1 MAKQADFA
9 YHLTN
14 YLTVYLSGTKNFSI
28 NTVHSYRDTFK
39 LLLRYC
45 EEELHVSA
53 GKLQLHMITPKMISG
68 FIHWLKNSRGNSDA
82 TANQRL
88 AAIHAFFKY
97 LQSRE
102 PQLLLQCQQILA
114 VESAKSPK
122 PMVGFLS
129 VDELQLIFSQINEST
144 PGGRRDATLLRL
156 LYDSAA
162 RVQELCDLRVRD
174 VFLDNNPHVLLHGK
188 GNKSRYVLI
197 VADVAQRV
205 SAYISEN
212 RLDQPEALDMPLFFN
227 QQHKKL
233 TRAGVPYII
242 KKYTNKARI
251 QSSHI
256 PGKITPHIFRHT
268 KAMHLCQAG
277 IDMIY
282 IRDTLGHTDLATTEI
297 YAKLNI
303 ELLRDALE
311 DAYPELPS
319 HSLPDWKE
327 DNSLMN
333 LLDSL

>member
-1 MAKQADFA
+1 MAKQPDFA

-28 NTVHSYRDTFK
+28 NTIRSYRDTFK
-39 LLLRYC
+39 LLLKYC
-45 EEELHVSA
+45 KEELQISPE
-53 GKLQLHMITPKMISG
+53 KLRLHMITPTMISG
-68 FIHWLKNSRGNSDA
+68 FIRWLKDSRENSDA

-102 PQLLLQCQQILA
+102 PQFFLQCQQILA
-114 VESAKSPK
+114 VECAKPPK
-122 PMVGFLS
+122 PIIGFLT
-129 VDELQLIFSQINEST
+129 VGELQLIFDQIDEST
-144 PGGRRDATLLRL
+144 ISGRRDATLLHL

-174 VFLDNNPHVLLHGK
+174 VFLDNNPHILLHGK

-197 VADVAQRV
+197 VADVAKRV

-212 RLDQPEALDMPLFFN
+212 HLNRPEVIDMPLFFN
-227 QQHKKL
+227 QQNKKL
-233 TRAGVPYII
+233 TRAGVSYII
-242 KKYTNKARI
+242 EKYARAARI
-251 QSSHI
+251 QSPHV
-256 PGKITPHIFRHT
+256 PKKVTPHIFRHT

-282 IRDTLGHTDLATTEI
+282 IRDTLGHTDLATTEV

-319 HSLPDWKE
+319 HGFPDWKE
-327 DNSLMN
+327 DNALMN
-333 LLDSL
+333 MLNSL

>member
-1 MAKQADFA
+1 MTKQQDFA

-28 NTVHSYRDTFK
+28 NTIHSYRDTFK
-39 LLLRYC
+39 LLLKYC
-45 EEELHVSA
+45 EEELHITA
-53 GKLQLHMITPKMISG
+53 GKLRLHMITPKMISG
-68 FIHWLKNSRGNSDA
+68 FILWLKDSRGNSDA

-88 AAIHAFFKY
+88 AVIHAFFKY

-102 PQLLLQCQQILA
+102 PQFLLQCQQILA
-114 VESAKSPK
+114 VEGAKLSK

-129 VDELQLIFSQINEST
+129 VEELQLIFDQIDEST
-144 PGGRRDATLLRL
+144 PSGRRDAALLRL

-174 VFLDNNPHVLLHGK
+174 VFLDNNPHIMLHGK

-197 VADVAQRV
+197 VTDVARRV

-212 RLDQPEALDMPLFFN
+212 RLDRPEAVDMPLFFN

-233 TRAGVPYII
+233 TRAGVSYIVE
-242 KKYTNKARI
+242 KYANAARI
-251 QSSHI
+251 QSPHT
-256 PGKITPHIFRHT
+256 PGNVTPHIFRHT

-282 IRDTLGHTDLATTEI
+282 IRDTLGHTDIATTEI

-303 ELLRDALE
+303 ELMRDALE
-311 DAYPELPS
+311 KAYPELPS
-319 HSLPDWKE
+319 NGLPDWKE
-327 DNSLMN
+327 DNALMDM
-333 LLDSL
+333 LDSL

>member
-1 MAKQADFA
+1 MAKQLDFA

-14 YLTVYLSGTKNFSI
+14 YLTVYLSSTKNFSI
-28 NTVHSYRDTFK
+28 NTIRSYRDTFK
-39 LLLRYC
+39 LLLKYC
-45 EEELHVSA
+45 EEELHVSP
-53 GKLQLHMITPKMISG
+53 GKLRLHMITPKMISG
-68 FIHWLKNSRGNSDA
+68 FIRWLKDSRGNSDA

-114 VESAKSPK
+114 VECAKSPK
-122 PMVGFLS
+122 PVVGFLS
-129 VDELQLIFSQINEST
+129 VDELQLIFDQIDEST
-144 PGGRRDATLLRL
+144 PSGRRDATLLRL

-174 VFLDNNPHVLLHGK
+174 VFLDNNPHILLHGK

-197 VADVAQRV
+197 VTDVAKRV

-212 RLDQPEALDMPLFFN
+212 RLNRPEAVDMPLFFN
-227 QQHKKL
+227 QQRKKL
-233 TRAGVPYII
+233 TRAGVSYII
-242 KKYTNKARI
+242 EKYASAARI
-251 QSSHI
+251 QSPHV
-256 PGKITPHIFRHT
+256 PKKVTPHIFRHT

-282 IRDTLGHTDLATTEI
+282 IRDTLGHTDLATTEV

-303 ELLRDALE
+303 KLLRDALE

-319 HSLPDWKE
+319 HGLPDWKE
-327 DNSLMN
+327 DNSLMAM
-333 LLDSL
+333 LDSL

>member
-1 MAKQADFA
+1 MIKQPDFA
-9 YHLTN
+9 YYLTN
-14 YLTVYLSGTKNFSI
+14 YLTVHLSSTKNFSI
-28 NTVHSYRDTFK
+28 NTIRSYRDTFK
-39 LLLRYC
+39 LLLKYC
-45 EEELHVSA
+45 EGELHLSA
-53 GKLQLHMITPKMISG
+53 EKLRLQMITPKMISG
-68 FIHWLKNSRGNSDA
+68 FILWLKVSRGNSDA

-88 AAIHAFFKY
+88 AVIHAFFKY

-102 PQLLLQCQQILA
+102 PQLLFQCQQILA
-114 VESAKSPK
+114 VEGAKLPK

-129 VDELQLIFSQINEST
+129 VDELKLIFDQVDEST
-144 PGGRRDATLLRL
+144 PGGRRDAVLLRL

-174 VFLDNNPHVLLHGK
+174 VFLNNNPHIMLHGK

-197 VADVAQRV
+197 VTDVAQRL

-212 RLDQPEALDMPLFFN
+212 HLNRPEAIDMPLFFN

-233 TRAGVPYII
+233 TRAGVSYIVE
-242 KKYTNKARI
+242 KYAHAARI
-251 QSSHI
+251 QS
-256 PGKITPHIFRHT
+256 PRVPRNVTPHIFRHT

-282 IRDTLGHTDLATTEI
+282 IRDTLGHTDLATTEV

-311 DAYPELPS
+311 NAYPELPS

-327 DNSLMN
+327 DNALMDM
-333 LLDSL
+333 LDSL

>member
-14 YLTVYLSGTKNFSI
+14 YLTVYLSSTKNFSI
-28 NTVHSYRDTFK
+28 NTIHSYRDTFK
-39 LLLRYC
+39 LLLKYC
-45 EEELHVSA
+45 EEELHLSA
-53 GKLQLHMITPKMISG
+53 GKIRLHMITPKMVSG
-68 FIHWLKNSRGNSDA
+68 FIQWLRNSRGNSVA

-88 AAIHAFFKY
+88 AVRHAFFKY

-102 PQLLLQCQQILA
+102 PQFLLQCQQILA
-114 VESAKSPK
+114 VEGAKTPK
-122 PMVGFLS
+122 PVVGFLS
-129 VDELQLIFSQINEST
+129 VDELQLVFDQIDEST
-144 PGGRRDATLLRL
+144 PAGRRDAALLYL

-174 VFLDNNPHVLLHGK
+174 VFLDKNPHILLHGK

-197 VADVAQRV
+197 VTAVAKRV

-212 RLDQPEALDMPLFFN
+212 HLNRPETFDMPLFFN

-233 TRAGVPYII
+233 TRAGVSYIVE
-242 KKYTNKARI
+242 KYASAARV
-251 QSSHI
+251 QSANLSK
-256 PGKITPHIFRHT
+256 KITPHIFRHT

-319 HSLPDWKE
+319 HDFPDWKE
-327 DNSLMN
+327 DNALMDMLNN
-333 LLDSL
+333 L

>member
-1 MAKQADFA
+1 MTKQPDFA

-14 YLTVYLSGTKNFSI
+14 YLTVYLSSTKNFSI
-28 NTVHSYRDTFK
+28 NTIHSYRDTFK
-39 LLLRYC
+39 LLLKYC
-45 EEELHVSA
+45 EEELHLSTE
-53 GKLQLHMITPKMISG
+53 KLRLQMITPNMISG
-68 FIHWLKNSRGNSDA
+68 FILWLKVSRGNSDA

-88 AAIHAFFKY
+88 AVIHAFFKY

-102 PQLLLQCQQILA
+102 PRLLFQCQQILA
-114 VESAKSPK
+114 VEGAKSPK

-129 VDELQLIFSQINEST
+129 MDELKLIFNQVDEST
-144 PGGRRDATLLRL
+144 PGGRRDAALLHL

-174 VFLDNNPHVLLHGK
+174 IFLNNNPHILLHGK

-197 VADVAQRV
+197 VTDVAQRI

-212 RLDQPEALDMPLFFN
+212 HLNRPETIDMPLFFN

-233 TRAGVPYII
+233 TRAGVSYIVE
-242 KKYTNKARI
+242 KYARAAHI
-251 QSSHI
+251 RSSHA
-256 PGKITPHIFRHT
+256 PRNVTPHIFRHT

-277 IDMIY
+277 IDMSY
-282 IRDTLGHTDLATTEI
+282 IRDTLGHTDLDTTEV

-311 DAYPELPS
+311 NAYPELPS
-319 HSLPDWKE
+319 HGLPDWKE
-327 DNSLMN
+327 DNALMDM
-333 LLDSL
+333 LDSL